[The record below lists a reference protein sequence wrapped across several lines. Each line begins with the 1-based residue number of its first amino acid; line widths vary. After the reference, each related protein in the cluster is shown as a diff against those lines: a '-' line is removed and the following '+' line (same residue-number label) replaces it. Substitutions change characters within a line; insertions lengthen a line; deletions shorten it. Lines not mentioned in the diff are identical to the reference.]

1 MSSKAARRWL
11 ACACAPLLAAVS
23 VYVAGVAGTSSASP
37 AGARALAGGAQP
49 SGPSRLGFAWLRPAT
64 PPQSWR
70 LARLPASGAT
80 LAYPPSWH
88 TIESDAGSVSAAL
101 VRQGEIRGYLNVTPQ
116 SGAETL
122 ANWTRFRPAHNREEG
137 DSKLVLDAARTA
149 LHFRS
154 GTGSCVIDELH
165 RLSPL
170 QRDRVHRARDTFDD
184 RGRGCHAA
192 SRLEPRLPGVRALDR
207 ELRGLAGRHSRR
219 PSTYRGSFFVSS
231 TTCWNVGRFSNGN
244 GGTVIAL
251 ALIQRFRSK
260 QLACASS
267 AHAPVP

>member
-37 AGARALAGGAQP
+37 PGARALAGGAQP

-101 VRQGEIRGYLNVTPQ
+101 VRQGEIRGYLNATPR

-154 GTGSCVIDELH
+154 GTGSCVIDDYSTVSAHYREIACI
-165 RLSPL
+165 
-170 QRDRVHRARDTFDD
+170 V
-184 RGRGCHAA
+184 RGTH
-192 SRLEPRLPGVRALDR
+192 
-207 ELRGLAGRHSRR
+207 
-219 PSTYRGSFFVSS
+219 S
-231 TTCWNVGRFSNGN
+231 TTVVVGATRPRDWNLVYPELERS
-244 GGTVIAL
+244 IASF
-251 ALIQRFRSK
+251 AG
-260 QLACASS
+260 
-267 AHAPVP
+267 